1 MLNVLRSVINEVPL
15 YGYLNITSESLL
27 QYFSSFELISKVRGI
42 SIPPYQQTN
51 FLS

>member
-15 YGYLNITSESLL
+15 MVTSINITLESRAVL
-27 QYFSSFELISKVRGI
+27 SSFELISKVRGK

>member
-1 MLNVLRSVINEVPL
+1 MVH
-15 YGYLNITSESLL
+15 LNITLESRAVL
-27 QYFSSFELISKVRGI
+27 SSFELILKVRAI